1 LARSFP
7 RRSKDAGQGSIGLA
21 AVGLGIWLGH
31 WPHVSHSSAMHQSS
45 GRSRTSVRTLSAHAR
60 LCDTSN
66 ARGNEKEPKFPGGR
80 ASISEPQNFRPVA
93 RRRRHQSGVRM
104 CNLRNRVRTARG
116 AVGALQPVVQYA
128 FNPEWKRYT
137 QNKIS
142 HYG

>member
-1 LARSFP
+1 MCRILLQCIKAVVGP
-7 RRSKDAGQGSIGLA
+7 GLQSGHFRPMLGFA
-21 AVGLGIWLGH
+21 TPAMLEETRKSLNFRAV
-31 WPHVSHSSAMHQSS
+31 
-45 GRSRTSVRTLSAHAR
+45 
-60 LCDTSN
+60 
-66 ARGNEKEPKFPGGR
+66 
-80 ASISEPQNFRPVA
+80 EPQFPSLNFRPVA

-137 QNKIS
+137 QSKIS

>member
-1 LARSFP
+1 MGRP
-7 RRSKDAGQGSIGLA
+7 RVDR
-21 AVGLGIWLGH
+21 VN
-31 WPHVSHSSAMHQSS
+31 S
-45 GRSRTSVRTLSAHAR
+45 GRTRHFGLVIGPMCRILLQCIKAVVGPGLQSGHFRPMLGFATLAMLEETRKS
-60 LCDTSN
+60 L
-66 ARGNEKEPKFPGGR
+66 
-80 ASISEPQNFRPVA
+80 NFRPVA

-137 QNKIS
+137 QSKVS